1 MCASHSPGG
10 IPPGSFH
17 QPPRSIRNPSSK
29 SGLVLF
35 LLGVVP
41 VQTHSQQDLSG
52 SFHEKNVTFFSWAQ
66 KMQINNSLLLISP
79 KTAPRFGRPVFQ
91 LPPRGSWEE
100 CARGWVLG
108 GDADKGRPIAAL
120 NKSFETEVSVGTALP
135 PTGKVKT
142 FSWRVLSLQLHKVIG
157 RTAVTFTEP
166 EKMLLGN

>member
-1 MCASHSPGG
+1 MHFESQHLQQVTEVVTRANLPPRAGLLAQDFRNPTAWKQWGVCVPEKHKTQKQQPMCASHSAGG

-66 KMQINNSLLLISP
+66 KTQINNSLLLIRP

-108 GDADKGRPIAAL
+108 GR
-120 NKSFETEVSVGTALP
+120 
-135 PTGKVKT
+135 
-142 FSWRVLSLQLHKVIG
+142 R
-157 RTAVTFTEP
+157 R
-166 EKMLLGN
+166 